1 MIKKALLLV
10 LPLLIWIGC
19 TQFMDEEQLAQSTY
33 TGNDGCIYCHTNA
46 ERLKVLAEEEDSGHS
61 SGGG

>member
-1 MIKKALLLV
+1 MIRKILLLS
-10 LPLLIWIGC
+10 PALIWIGC
-19 TQFMDEEQLAQSTY
+19 TQFTDDEMLSKSTY

-46 ERLKVLAEEEDSGHS
+46 ERLKVLAEEEDSGHG